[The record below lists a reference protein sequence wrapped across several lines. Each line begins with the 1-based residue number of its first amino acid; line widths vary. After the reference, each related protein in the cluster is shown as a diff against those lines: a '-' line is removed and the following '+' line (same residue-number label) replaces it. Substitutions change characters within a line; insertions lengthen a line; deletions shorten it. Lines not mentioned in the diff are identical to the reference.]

1 MKLLNLAVTF
11 PQAPFV
17 LLDDRSAREV
27 FGVRFEEIRVIFYF
41 EMVELQKGVNH
52 EIRLTVAPS
61 WVLVELTIVR
71 VRRWPIGARGWFK
84 VVYIDFLQFVS

>member
-41 EMVELQKGVNH
+41 EMVELQKELVTKLGLQWR
-52 EIRLTVAPS
+52 RLGS
-61 WVLVELTIVR
+61 WL
-71 VRRWPIGARGWFK
+71 
-84 VVYIDFLQFVS
+84 S

>member
-27 FGVRFEEIRVIFYF
+27 FGVSFEKIRVIFYF
-41 EMVELQKGVNH
+41 EMIELQKRVSH

-61 WVLVELTIVR
+61 
-71 VRRWPIGARGWFK
+71 
-84 VVYIDFLQFVS
+84 

>member
-1 MKLLNLAVTF
+1 MTTKNISLSRLTYALVKLLNLAVTF

-41 EMVELQKGVNH
+41 EMVELQKELVTKLGLQWR
-52 EIRLTVAPS
+52 RLGS
-61 WVLVELTIVR
+61 WL
-71 VRRWPIGARGWFK
+71 
-84 VVYIDFLQFVS
+84 S